1 MVFCSVLNCKIQSG
15 QGIAMFKFPE
25 KDLERRQIW
34 IGKVALKRKDFQ
46 PSPFARVCARHFTND
61 QFVID
66 PSLAVSIG
74 YKPKQLRLKE
84 KAIPTIF
91 DNYSGGIVLTTQK
104 PWRTCTRTNYKTST
118 SEKGIKRKKKYM
130 FADEDTEDS
139 DTVSSSDTDSYV
151 APEHSS
157 LQDSTEQL
165 IDKTPKSIVENE
177 TVSETLS
184 QPMDSAPKS
193 TTSKKKPKKTA
204 SEILQACKLEAD
216 EIYSIKSKLPELQNK
231 KRKKVICAM
240 SRKNATQSPN
250 FVEKRVLAANGLGDR
265 VVEFPVDGDS
275 EDVTSSILR
284 EFPKLQEGGGF
295 IMYWA
300 DENSRNLIF
309 LASSEESC
317 NVDLLFQMHC
327 GSVYI
332 KPAKNDLE
340 INKDLIYYQGDSET
354 WGECQICGKLFL
366 LEYIEDHVNKCRT
379 HYDDMLLKEL
389 DMKGEANIPS
399 PVTELQLSVTSN
411 HVTTKFDTTTTV
423 EPQHPTSDINPGSV
437 DTQLGNSLIN
447 QTQTIKIQQVLGS
460 KSGPGDKPDQML
472 VVTQDPGYVD
482 SLRSNFFAMQQE
494 KQLCDVL
501 LKGADNSYIN
511 AHKLVLLASGSP
523 YFHNLLSG
531 PQSATCNPQV
541 IDFTLYPFPVLE
553 SLIRYLYTGEIMI
566 PRPLVSKFNNLCGV
580 LKLNA
585 QNLLKHCFAS
595 FPPIGNYTVSLLGA
609 KKSDS
614 IEHVE
619 ENANLS
625 YLKSNRF
632 VTAPKRLSE
641 KLRDIIEK
649 NEKLFKDVGMNS
661 NANSKLKSKQKRS
674 FDISQEEYPIGN
686 VMVKSTVPSLIV
698 TEEQICVKT
707 EQEDISV
714 EHSYTNTENASPMFN
729 ISQENDTQ
737 TMLNNDYLEE
747 DNTNKLKFKTNCDIT
762 LVSEGHTV
770 DNISD
775 VVVKVENVDMESE
788 NIHSDYES
796 KTMNLES
803 ESSHSHY
810 VPDIV
815 IKTEP
820 CDDDYWQKR
829 PELGLELETES
840 YEGLGSVTV
849 KEEPMT

>member
-25 KDLERRQIW
+25 KDLERRQLW
-34 IGKVALKRKDFQ
+34 IDKVALKRKDFQ

-74 YKPKQLRLKE
+74 YKQKQLRLKE
-84 KAIPTIF
+84 NAVPTIF
-91 DNYSGGIVLTTQK
+91 DNYSGGIVLKTK
-104 PWRTCTRTNYKTST
+104 RTSYKNSSSERRT
-118 SEKGIKRKKKYM
+118 KRRKKYM
-130 FADEDTEDS
+130 FAEEDS
-139 DTVSSSDTDSYV
+139 EDSESLSSSDTDSYD
-151 APEHSS
+151 AQENSA
-157 LQDSTEQL
+157 LQDDTDQL
-165 IDKTPKSIVENE
+165 IDKTSKSIVENE
-177 TVSETLS
+177 TISETLCS
-184 QPMDSAPKS
+184 PMDSAPKS
-193 TTSKKKPKKTA
+193 ITGRRKPQKN
-204 SEILQACKLEAD
+204 S
-216 EIYSIKSKLPELQNK
+216 SKLPTLQSK

-300 DENSRNLIF
+300 DENSRNLIH
-309 LASSEESC
+309 LASSEDSC
-317 NVDLLFQMHC
+317 NVDLLFRIHS
-327 GSVYI
+327 GSVYV
-332 KPAKNDLE
+332 KPTKNDLE

-379 HYDDMLLKEL
+379 HYDEMVQKEL
-389 DMKGEANIPS
+389 AVNRDTNIPI
-399 PVTELQLSVTSN
+399 TEHQPSVTSN
-411 HVTTKFDTTTTV
+411 QVTTKVETITTV
-423 EPQHPTSDINPGSV
+423 DPQSLITETNPESV
-437 DTQLGNSLIN
+437 NTQLTICNSPTN
-447 QTQTIKIQQVLGS
+447 PKQTIKIQHVSGS
-460 KSGPGDKPDQML
+460 KSQSTDKTDQVL
-472 VVTQDPGYVD
+472 VVTKDPGYVD

-523 YFHNLLSG
+523 YFHNMLSG
-531 PQSATCNPQV
+531 PQSATCDPQV

-566 PRPLVSKFNNLCGV
+566 SRPLVSKFNNLCGV

-585 QNLLKHCFAS
+585 QNLLKHYFAS
-595 FPPIGNYTVSLLGA
+595 CPPTCNFTVSLLGA

-614 IEHVE
+614 VE
-619 ENANLS
+619 ENGDLS

-632 VTAPKRLSE
+632 VNAPKRLSE

-661 NANSKLKSKQKRS
+661 NANAKLKSKQKRS
-674 FDISQEEYPIGN
+674 FDISQEDYPIPGN
-686 VMVKSTVPSLIV
+686 VMVKSKAPSFIENIR
-698 TEEQICVKT
+698 TEDQIYVKT
-707 EQEDISV
+707 EHEDISV
-714 EHSYTNTENASPMFN
+714 EHSYTNTVNPGQMFN
-729 ISQENDTQ
+729 ISQENDTEK
-737 TMLNNDYLEE
+737 MLNSDYLEE
-747 DNTNKLKFKTNCDIT
+747 DNSNKLKFKTNCDIT
-762 LVSEGHTV
+762 LVSDGHTV

-788 NIHSDYES
+788 NIHSDYEP

-803 ESSHSHY
+803 ESAHGHY

-820 CDDDYWQKR
+820 CDEDYWQKR
-829 PELGLELETES
+829 PQLGLELETES

-849 KEEPMT
+849 KEEPLT